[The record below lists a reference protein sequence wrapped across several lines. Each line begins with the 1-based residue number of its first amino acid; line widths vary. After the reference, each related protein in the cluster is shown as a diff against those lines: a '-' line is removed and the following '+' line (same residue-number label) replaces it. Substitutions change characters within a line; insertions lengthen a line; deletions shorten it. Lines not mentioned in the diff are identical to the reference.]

1 MPSPAAGAEHV
12 AKVATGAEHA
22 TSKVVPAVNMIET
35 QALPSATD
43 EKAMKLYMNEIT
55 QRARIMDD
63 TPSMG

>member
-1 MPSPAAGAEHV
+1 MPSPATGAEHV
-12 AKVATGAEHA
+12 AKVASGVEHA
-22 TSKVVPAVNMIET
+22 SSKVVPAVNMIET

-43 EKAMKLYMNEIT
+43 EKSMKLYMDAVT